1 VLRLSLLSGLGALTL
16 FSGAAMADRLKV
28 GEAIIN
34 ASGPAAK
41 FTVMECFRKIMNAGF
56 HAPEGSIVQR
66 YKLT

>member
-1 VLRLSLLSGLGALTL
+1 MLRLSLLSGLAALTL

-41 FTVMECFRKIMNAGF
+41 FTVMECFRKRLFLDSGVA
-56 HAPEGSIVQR
+56 AVRS
-66 YKLT
+66 